1 MAKIEKAWAEIIQSA
16 ITSAPSPW
24 RKGDWI
30 PRERVIYAKV
40 AGQLVELSKEALRS
54 TFNWKNITDD
64 RLASLVGKEAGNL
77 IKEVL
82 K

>member
-1 MAKIEKAWAEIIQSA
+1 MAKIEKAWAEIIQSV
-16 ITSAPSPW
+16 ITCAPSPW
-24 RKGDWI
+24 RKGDHFV
-30 PRERVIYAKV
+30 RERIIYAKV

-54 TFNWKNITDD
+54 TFNWKNITDN

>member
-1 MAKIEKAWAEIIQSA
+1 MAKIEKAWAEIIQSV
-16 ITSAPSPW
+16 IPSAPSPW
-24 RKGDWI
+24 MKGDYI
-30 PRERVIYAKV
+30 PRERIIYAKV
-40 AGQLVELSKEALRS
+40 AGQLVELSKAALRS
-54 TFNWKNITDD
+54 TFNWKNITDG